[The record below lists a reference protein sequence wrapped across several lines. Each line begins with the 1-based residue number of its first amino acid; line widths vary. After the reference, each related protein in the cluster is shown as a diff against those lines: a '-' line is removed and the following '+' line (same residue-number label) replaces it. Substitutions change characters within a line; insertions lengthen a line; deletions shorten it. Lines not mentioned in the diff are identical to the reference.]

1 MRDEAI
7 NVGFT
12 LLREKQLVP
21 EDNDS
26 DDDIDYEAAMEANG
40 IEW

>member
-40 IEW
+40 FEW